1 MKRIFICMIFIMVF
15 CAGCQKEEKIKME
28 LLEADKNTFFY
39 EGSEGADCVAVD
51 EDGTVYISTWL
62 DKLVESTSPES
73 INGAEQKISV
83 YDLDGNCIKSNI
95 IYAGS
100 IGMSGLNV
108 KDGILYFTAP
118 TIESWKVPSIFKVD
132 TDTWEVE
139 VLANL
144 TQYERELSYVT
155 LLGDY
160 IYAIGEKKTAD
171 QEEMQDVTAEKLQ
184 GYTVFRIN
192 IMDETPKA
200 EEMRIKFPTALFVT
214 EDGSLRIQA
223 YTQEQGYVIHEFQPE
238 SGAVEQVAVL
248 GYQAGTKQICG
259 SKYGFFYTDFS
270 GYGSKKEIFFQ
281 AYDGISDATL
291 VASDLMLS
299 EPAVYKKGFL
309 FYANQYEQ
317 KSGVWRVCVEN
328 MVQPEKIL
336 RILEK
341 ETVEYKPFPCGFLM
355 NEQKLSSEKL
365 ALKALAGDKDFD
377 LYTMYSGNAIAYEL
391 KECEGYYPLNEVEGV
406 REYLD
411 ACFPGIRKM
420 ATNENGDIWMLPV
433 KSMFTV
439 MVYNKEYC
447 DQNGVSLKEMDWETY
462 VDFVTEQGMDEI
474 GRTMLSED
482 VTSLAKEFFR
492 QYLSAYDTFDTE
504 VFRKGVSQ
512 LKESK
517 EKNWKA
523 DVETSIY
530 DPLVIGEI
538 PEFYFETMN
547 NTGYGKILSLIGTSD
562 VYGVTG
568 RPSIA
573 EGTGYVVGL
582 NFLVVNPKSDR
593 LDATLEYITAYA
605 NYMMQEKNSFLLE
618 DYATY
623 SDTPFI
629 REMYEMI
636 SKAAVYFEME
646 EEVYWETFEEYW
658 NGGLSLDELV
668 KELDRRLKMYTGE

>member
-1 MKRIFICMIFIMVF
+1 
-15 CAGCQKEEKIKME
+15 
-28 LLEADKNTFFY
+28 
-39 EGSEGADCVAVD
+39 
-51 EDGTVYISTWL
+51 
-62 DKLVESTSPES
+62 
-73 INGAEQKISV
+73 
-83 YDLDGNCIKSNI
+83 
-95 IYAGS
+95 
-100 IGMSGLNV
+100 
-108 KDGILYFTAP
+108 
-118 TIESWKVPSIFKVD
+118 
-132 TDTWEVE
+132 
-139 VLANL
+139 
-144 TQYERELSYVT
+144 
-155 LLGDY
+155 
-160 IYAIGEKKTAD
+160 
-171 QEEMQDVTAEKLQ
+171 
-184 GYTVFRIN
+184 
-192 IMDETPKA
+192 
-200 EEMRIKFPTALFVT
+200 
-214 EDGSLRIQA
+214 
-223 YTQEQGYVIHEFQPE
+223 
-238 SGAVEQVAVL
+238 
-248 GYQAGTKQICG
+248 
-259 SKYGFFYTDFS
+259 
-270 GYGSKKEIFFQ
+270 
-281 AYDGISDATL
+281 
-291 VASDLMLS
+291 
-299 EPAVYKKGFL
+299 
-309 FYANQYEQ
+309 
-317 KSGVWRVCVEN
+317 
-328 MVQPEKIL
+328 
-336 RILEK
+336 
-341 ETVEYKPFPCGFLM
+341 M

-365 ALKALAGDKDFD
+365 ALKALAGDRDFD

-406 REYLD
+406 QEYLD
-411 ACFPGIRKM
+411 ACFPGIRNM

-433 KSMFTV
+433 KSMLTV

-447 DQNGVSLKEMDWETY
+447 NQNGVSLKEMDWETY

-530 DPLVIGEI
+530 DSLAIGEI

-593 LDATLEYITAYA
+593 LDAALEYITAYA

-629 REMYEMI
+629 REMYEML
-636 SKAAVYFEME
+636 SKATVYFEME